1 MLSGFSTFS
10 QNLDRISIS
19 SGGKATEEVNF
30 VIGETFNFLFA
41 SNGTITI
48 ETGTLSSTGNTGGFP
63 NLVSI
68 EQIASIRKIACYP
81 NPATDAIYFALQD
94 QKQGLL
100 IDNVYDLT
108 GKLLL
113 SVKTENADIMKLD
126 LQILAPG
133 SYVAVVSDSEAEIL
147 GSFQFI
153 KQ

>member
-68 EQIASIRKIACYP
+68 EQIASIRKIACYL

-100 IDNVYDLT
+100 K
-108 GKLLL
+108 GKKEQRL
-113 SVKTENADIMKLD
+113 SVL
-126 LQILAPG
+126 
-133 SYVAVVSDSEAEIL
+133 SV
-147 GSFQFI
+147 
-153 KQ
+153 